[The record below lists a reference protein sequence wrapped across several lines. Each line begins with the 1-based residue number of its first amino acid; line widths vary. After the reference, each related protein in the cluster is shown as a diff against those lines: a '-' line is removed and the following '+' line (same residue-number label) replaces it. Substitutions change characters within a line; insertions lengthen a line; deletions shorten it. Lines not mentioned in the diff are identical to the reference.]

1 MIAQFLRLRENWL
14 IVQSAKLAI
23 VRMNKGGEVMEIV
36 LLVVCILLLC
46 LCGVLCSRLY
56 WATQLI
62 DVLNKCFDKKEELLQ
77 AKDELLDKQREYIAV
92 LEKASGIDFNE
103 VEVK

>member
-1 MIAQFLRLRENWL
+1 
-14 IVQSAKLAI
+14 
-23 VRMNKGGEVMEIV
+23 MEIV
-36 LLVVCILLLC
+36 LLVVCILLLY

-56 WATQLI
+56 WANQLI
-62 DVLNKCFDKKEELLQ
+62 DVLNKCCDKKKELLQ

-92 LEKASGIDFNE
+92 LEKANGIDFNE

>member
-1 MIAQFLRLRENWL
+1 
-14 IVQSAKLAI
+14 
-23 VRMNKGGEVMEIV
+23 MEIV

-56 WATQLI
+56 WANKLI
-62 DVLNKCFDKKEELLQ
+62 DVLKKCCDKKEELNK
-77 AKDELLDKQREYIAV
+77 AKDELLDKQMEYIAV

>member
-1 MIAQFLRLRENWL
+1 
-14 IVQSAKLAI
+14 
-23 VRMNKGGEVMEIV
+23 MEIV
-36 LLVVCILLLC
+36 LLAIDILLLC

-56 WATQLI
+56 WANKLI
-62 DVLNKCFDKKEELLQ
+62 DALNKCCENKEELLQ
-77 AKDELLDKQREYIAV
+77 AEEELLDKQREYIAA

>member
-1 MIAQFLRLRENWL
+1 
-14 IVQSAKLAI
+14 
-23 VRMNKGGEVMEIV
+23 MEIV
-36 LLVVCILLLC
+36 LLAVCISLLC

-56 WATQLI
+56 WANRLI
-62 DVLNKCFDKKEELLQ
+62 DALNKSCDIKEKLSQ

-92 LEKASGIDFNE
+92 LEKVSGIDFNE